1 MSGLLIL
8 AATPVTPVTSLG
20 GASPNEG
27 QTAGLTNGVT
37 IPDGR
42 AERAAIIEFEA
53 GVPRTWAEGFAGLD
67 RQRPLAGYSEM
78 QWRKII
84 DGAGQFL
91 DCWGAQAASLAW
103 DVADVFGLD
112 PRAPRNRYDAMGLV
126 FLIGGGR
133 VTALDERSATIQRG
147 RSILTYTRCIRAGVC
162 VWELD
167 SHAEGA
173 A

>member
-1 MSGLLIL
+1 
-8 AATPVTPVTSLG
+8 
-20 GASPNEG
+20 
-27 QTAGLTNGVT
+27 
-37 IPDGR
+37 
-42 AERAAIIEFEA
+42 
-53 GVPRTWAEGFAGLD
+53 
-67 RQRPLAGYSEM
+67 
-78 QWRKII
+78 
-84 DGAGQFL
+84 
-91 DCWGAQAASLAW
+91 
-103 DVADVFGLD
+103 
-112 PRAPRNRYDAMGLV
+112 MGLV